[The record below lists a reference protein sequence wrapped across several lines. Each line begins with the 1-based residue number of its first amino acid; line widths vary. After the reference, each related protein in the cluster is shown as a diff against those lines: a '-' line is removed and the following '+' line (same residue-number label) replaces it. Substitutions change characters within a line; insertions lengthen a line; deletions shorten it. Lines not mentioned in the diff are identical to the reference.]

1 MRRLLTFTTLA
12 AALAV
17 GFTLPALASHG
28 GDAHPECADISGGSG
43 SYDAEAATALVQ
55 VTTAERTCGPVIL
68 FVFDDAAMT
77 GQPMVLRGTARG
89 DTTTEFV
96 IDVSADNDGAVCVF
110 AVTRED
116 RAPNS
121 GCMEVT
127 EFPPGIEFN

>member
-1 MRRLLTFTTLA
+1 LKRFLTFTMLA
-12 AALAV
+12 AAVAV

-43 SYDAEAATALVQ
+43 SYDAVAATASVR
-55 VTTAERTCGPVIL
+55 VITAERTCGPVIL
-68 FVFDDAAMT
+68 FVFDDATMT
-77 GQPMVLRGTARG
+77 GQPLVLRGTARG

-96 IDVSADNDGAVCVF
+96 IDVSGDNDGVVCVV

-121 GCMEVT
+121 GCMEVS